1 MTSSSALLTGHR
13 KPRSPVSPLLGRKY
27 GPFQPPARQI
37 ELKVKLVD
45 CLHKEVTN
53 KRPQTTYT
61 YLCQFPET
69 AFPHPSRLKLNR
81 HFSCQCISRNRL
93 QVVCSWAG

>member
-53 KRPQTTYT
+53 KRPQTTIPT
-61 YLCQFPET
+61 CASFLRQLFLILPD
-69 AFPHPSRLKLNR
+69 
-81 HFSCQCISRNRL
+81 
-93 QVVCSWAG
+93 